1 MEKENRTLEY
11 KESVSKSYLKT
22 VSAFSNYNDGIII
35 FGVSDDYCVVGIS
48 DPIQECLNIENQ
60 INDSIRPKPDYSLKI
75 NDDKTITLF
84 VKKGLKTPYRYN
96 GKCYKRNDSA
106 TIEADSIAEN
116 RLVLEGMN
124 KKFEELKSKDRS
136 LTFKYLE
143 NDIVN
148 RLGLKRF
155 DTDILISLNL
165 YSKKD
170 GYNNAAALLADKN
183 DFPGIDI
190 VVFGN
195 NFNEF
200 KRRYSLNGFSLL
212 RQFKEALDVFKDE
225 YIVERIE
232 DGYRKRV
239 ELVPMDAY
247 REAVANAIIH
257 RTYDVAANTKIEMYP
272 DKIIISSPGGL
283 LPEIS
288 REDFLRG
295 SYSYLRN
302 PIIANVFHRLNI
314 VEIFATGIRRIN
326 QSYNDCIMKPTFDLT
341 SSSVSVSLPITSH
354 ITLSKNE
361 AKVLSKM
368 NSNYQYTRPEL
379 EELTS
384 INKDTMLRVIKS
396 LLDKEVIEKIG
407 KAKSTRYMK
416 K

>member
-1 MEKENRTLEY
+1 M
-11 KESVSKSYLKT
+11 SSS
-22 VSAFSNYNDGIII
+22 GI
-35 FGVSDDYCVVGIS
+35 
-48 DPIQECLNIENQ
+48 N
-60 INDSIRPKPDYSLKI
+60 
-75 NDDKTITLF
+75 
-84 VKKGLKTPYRYN
+84 
-96 GKCYKRNDSA
+96 
-106 TIEADSIAEN
+106 
-116 RLVLEGMN
+116 
-124 KKFEELKSKDRS
+124 
-136 LTFKYLE
+136 
-143 NDIVN
+143 
-148 RLGLKRF
+148 
-155 DTDILISLNL
+155 
-165 YSKKD
+165 
-170 GYNNAAALLADKN
+170 
-183 DFPGIDI
+183 
-190 VVFGN
+190 
-195 NFNEF
+195 
-200 KRRYSLNGFSLL
+200 SLNGFSLL

>member
-1 MEKENRTLEY
+1 MNWQPDTDRRALRRY
-11 KESVSKSYLKT
+11 DFRSVFFYFFQGGIRHGT
-22 VSAFSNYNDGIII
+22 VRDHAVKIFYVRKIHERNGIELTAVRQQILPRARFQHSLFHFRLQRVGRAEFS
-35 FGVSDDYCVVGIS
+35 
-48 DPIQECLNIENQ
+48 
-60 INDSIRPKPDYSLKI
+60 
-75 NDDKTITLF
+75 
-84 VKKGLKTPYRYN
+84 
-96 GKCYKRNDSA
+96 
-106 TIEADSIAEN
+106 
-116 RLVLEGMN
+116 VL
-124 KKFEELKSKDRS
+124 SHRVCRD
-136 LTFKYLE
+136 
-143 NDIVN
+143 
-148 RLGLKRF
+148 KRF
-155 DTDILISLNL
+155 VHIQFFEDIRGKLAHAGIKPLAQDPAR
-165 YSKKD
+165 KD
-170 GYNNAAALLADKN
+170 
-183 DFPGIDI
+183 DF
-190 VVFGN
+190 
-195 NFNEF
+195 
-200 KRRYSLNGFSLL
+200 R
-212 RQFKEALDVFKDE
+212 
-225 YIVERIE
+225 IVERIE

-239 ELVPMDAY
+239 ELIPMDAY

-396 LLDKEVIEKIG
+396 LLHKEVIEKIG